1 MAAPQFEFSSD
12 LVPVTSSRFY
22 KQVGKRLTDLV
33 LVAVMLP
40 VAAPLLLLI
49 AALVSLG
56 GGSPLYSQL
65 RVGKNGQHFR
75 CWKIRTMIP
84 DADAALPR
92 ILSADPALRDEWRRT
107 QKLTRDPRVTVVG
120 RILRRLSLD
129 ELPQLFNVV
138 NGSMSLVGPRPFM
151 PAQASLYRN
160 GRRDTSYYR
169 LQPGI
174 TGLWQVGR
182 RNEGSF
188 EERALY
194 DSKYEETMG
203 LVTDM
208 RVLMKTVG
216 VVFRATGK

>member
-12 LVPVTSSRFY
+12 LVPAPSSGFY
-22 KQVGKRLTDLV
+22 RQSGKRLTDLV

-40 VAAPLLLLI
+40 VVAPVMLLI
-49 AALVSLG
+49 VAMVSLG
-56 GGSPLYSQL
+56 GGSPFYSQL
-65 RVGKNGQHFR
+65 RVGKNGQYFR

-84 DADAALPR
+84 DAEAALPR
-92 ILSADPALRDEWRRT
+92 ILSTNPALREEWHRT
-107 QKLTRDPRVTVVG
+107 QKLARDPRVTVIG
-120 RILRRLSLD
+120 RLLRRLSLD

-138 NGSMSLVGPRPFM
+138 NGTMSLVGPRPFM
-151 PAQASLYRN
+151 PAQAGLYRN

-188 EERALY
+188 EERAHY
-194 DSKYEETMG
+194 DAKYEETIG

-208 RVLMKTVG
+208 RILVKTVG
-216 VVFRATGK
+216 VVFRATGR